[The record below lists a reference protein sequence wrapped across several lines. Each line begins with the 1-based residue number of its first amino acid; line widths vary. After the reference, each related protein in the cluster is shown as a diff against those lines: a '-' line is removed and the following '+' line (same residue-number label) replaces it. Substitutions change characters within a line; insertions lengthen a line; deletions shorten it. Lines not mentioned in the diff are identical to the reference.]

1 MANFRNDADRLALDW
16 GINLPGVTHYV
27 GERGNAYDAAPPAF
41 AATTAANSG
50 IPAVINT
57 MVDPQLIRQLVAPTK
72 AEEIY
77 GSQKKGDRRNKT
89 IMFPVLESSGYAVAY
104 GDFEQGGDSSA
115 NANWVNRQS
124 FTFQTW
130 AKYGDLESDMMGM
143 GNIDWIAEQRTAG
156 ASVLAKQQNLVDLLG
171 VSGLENYGA
180 LNDPALPV
188 AIAASVKT
196 GSDTKWSSTSDPNAI
211 YVDFVTLFA
220 ALNKAMMGNI
230 NNQTR
235 LKTVVPSELSQVM
248 TYTNSFGI
256 TLEDMLKKAWPNMEI
271 VYLPEAGVTMSGG
284 YTSANVMQMFAPEVD
299 GVETVT
305 TAFTERL
312 TMHRLEQYSTNA
324 RQKMSRGG
332 WGTIWKRPMAVA
344 QMVGI

>member
-1 MANFRNDADRLALDW
+1 MASFRNDATRLAQDW

-27 GERGNAYDAAPPAF
+27 GERGNAYDAAPTFSAV
-41 AATTAANSG
+41 TAPNSG

-57 MVDPQLIRQLVAPTK
+57 MVDPQLIRQLITPTK
-72 AEEIY
+72 SEEIY
-77 GSQKKGDRRNKT
+77 GSQKKGERAIKT
-89 IMFPVLESSGYAVAY
+89 VMFPVIEASGYAVAY
-104 GDFEQGGDSSA
+104 GDFEQAGDSSA

-130 AKYGDLESDMMGM
+130 AKYGDLEAEMMGM
-143 GNIDWIAEQRTAG
+143 GSIDWVAEQRTAG
-156 ASVLAKQQNLVDLLG
+156 ASVLEKQQNLLNLFG
-171 VSGLENYGA
+171 LTGLENYGA
-180 LNDPALPV
+180 LNDPALPA
-188 AIAASVKT
+188 AITASVKAGT
-196 GSDTKWSSTSDPNAI
+196 STAWTSVSDPNLI
-211 YVDFVTLFA
+211 YPDFVTLFA

-235 LKTVVPSELSQVM
+235 LKVVVPSELSQVL
-248 TYTNSFGI
+248 TYTNQFGI
-256 TLEDMLKKAWPNMEI
+256 TLEDMLKKAWPKMEI
-271 VYLPEAGVTMSGG
+271 EFLPEAGVTMSGG
-284 YTSANVMQMFAPEVD
+284 YTSANVMQMFVPEVD

-332 WGTIWKRPMAVA
+332 WGTVWKRPMAVA

>member
-1 MANFRNDADRLALDW
+1 MASFRNDANRLAQDW

-27 GERGNAYDAAPPAF
+27 GEKGNAYDAAPVF
-41 AATTAANSG
+41 GATTAPNSG

-57 MVDPQLIRQLVAPTK
+57 MVDPQLIRQLITPTK
-72 AEEIY
+72 SEEIY
-77 GSQKKGDRRNKT
+77 GSQKKGDRAIKT
-89 IMFPVLESSGYAVAY
+89 VMFPVIEASGYAVAY
-104 GDFEQGGDSSA
+104 GDYEQAGDSSA

-130 AKYGDLESDMMGM
+130 AKYGDLEAEMMGM
-143 GNIDWIAEQRTAG
+143 GNIDWVAEQRTAG
-156 ASVLAKQQNLVDLLG
+156 ASVLEKQQNLLNLFG
-171 VSGLENYGA
+171 LTGLENYGA
-180 LNDPALPV
+180 LNDPALPA
-188 AIAASVKT
+188 AITASVKSGT
-196 GSDTKWSSTSDPNAI
+196 STAWTSVSDPNLI
-211 YVDFVTLFA
+211 YPDFVTLFA

-235 LKTVVPSELSQVM
+235 LKVVLPSELSQVM
-248 TYTNSFGI
+248 TYTNQFGI
-256 TLEDMLKKAWPNMEI
+256 TLEDMLKKAWPNMAIEF
-271 VYLPEAGVTMSGG
+271 LPEAGVTMSGG
-284 YTSANVMQMFAPEVD
+284 YTSANVMQMFAPEAD

>member
-1 MANFRNDADRLALDW
+1 MAQFRKDAHRLAQDW

-27 GERGNAYDAAPPAF
+27 GEKGNAFDAAPAF
-41 AATTAANSG
+41 AAVTAPNSG

-57 MVDPQLIRQLVAPTK
+57 MVDPQLIRTLIAPVK
-72 AEEIY
+72 SEEIY
-77 GSQKKGDRRNKT
+77 GAQKKGDRKFKT
-89 IMFPVLESSGYAVAY
+89 VMFPVIEASGYAVAY
-104 GDFEQGGDSSA
+104 GDYEEAGDSSA

-124 FTFQTW
+124 FSFQTW
-130 AKYGDLESDMMGM
+130 AKYGDLESEMMGM
-143 GNIDWIAEQRTAG
+143 GSIDWVAEQRTAG
-156 ASVLAKQQNLVDLLG
+156 ASVLSKQQNIINLYG
-171 VSGLENYGA
+171 VTGLENYGA
-180 LNDPALPV
+180 LNDPELPP
-188 AIAASVKT
+188 AITATVKT
-196 GSDTKWSSTSDPNAI
+196 GSNTAWSSTGDPNAV
-211 YVDFVTLFA
+211 YADFVQLFA

-230 NNQTR
+230 DNQTR
-235 LKTVVPSELSQVM
+235 LKVVVPSELSQVM

-256 TLEDMLKKAWPNMEI
+256 TLEDMLKKSWPNMEI
-271 VYLPEAGVTMSGG
+271 VFLPEAGKTMSGG
-284 YTSANVMQMFAPEVD
+284 YTSANVMQMFVPEVD

>member
-1 MANFRNDADRLALDW
+1 MALFRNDASRLAQDW

-27 GERGNAYDAAPPAF
+27 GERGNAYDAAPSFSAV
-41 AATTAANSG
+41 TAPNSG
-50 IPAVINT
+50 IPAIVNT
-57 MVDPQLIRQLVAPTK
+57 MVDPQLIRTLIAPVK
-72 AEEIY
+72 SEEIY
-77 GSQKKGDRRNKT
+77 GSQKKGDRAIKT
-89 IMFPVLESSGYAVAY
+89 VMFPVIEASGYAVAY
-104 GDFEQGGDSSA
+104 GDYEQAGDSSA
-115 NANWVNRQS
+115 NANWVSRQS

-130 AKYGDLESDMMGM
+130 AKYGDLEAEMAGM

-156 ASVLAKQQNLVDLLG
+156 SSVLAKQHNLINLLG

-180 LNDPALPV
+180 LNDPALP
-188 AIAASVKT
+188 APITASVKSGMAT
-196 GSDTKWSSTSDPNAI
+196 SWLSTSDPNAV
-211 YVDFVTLFA
+211 YTDFVNLFS

-230 NNQTR
+230 DNQTR
-235 LKTVVPSELSQVM
+235 VKVVAPSELSPVM

-256 TLEDMLKKAWPNMEI
+256 TLEDMLKKSWPNI
-271 VYLPEAGVTMSGG
+271 VIEFLPEAGVTMSGG
-284 YTSANVMQMFAPEVD
+284 YTSANVMQMFVPEVD

-312 TMHRLEQYSTNA
+312 TMHRLEPYSTNS

-332 WGTIWKRPMAVA
+332 WGTIWKRPVAVA

>member
-1 MANFRNDADRLALDW
+1 MATFRTDAARLAQDW

-27 GERGNAYDAAPPAF
+27 GERGNAFDAAPVFSAV
-41 AATTAANSG
+41 TAPNSG

-57 MVDPQLIRQLVAPTK
+57 MVDPQLIRQLITPTK
-72 AEEIY
+72 SEEIY
-77 GSQKKGDRRNKT
+77 GSQKKGDRAIKT
-89 IMFPVLESSGYAVAY
+89 VMFPVLESSGYAVAY
-104 GDFEQGGDSSA
+104 GDYEQAGDSSA
-115 NANWVNRQS
+115 NANWVSRQS
-124 FTFQTW
+124 FPFQTW
-130 AKYGDLESDMMGM
+130 AKYGDLEAEMMGM

-156 ASVLAKQQNLVDLLG
+156 ASVLAKQANLINLFG

-180 LNDPALPV
+180 LNDPSLPA
-188 AIAASVKT
+188 AITASLKT
-196 GSDTKWSSTSDPNAI
+196 GTATAWTSTSDPNAV
-211 YVDFVTLFA
+211 YNDFVTLFSD
-220 ALNKAMMGNI
+220 LNKAMMGNI
-230 NNQTR
+230 DNQTR
-235 LKTVVPSELSQVM
+235 VKVVLPSELSPVL

-256 TLEDMLKKAWPNMEI
+256 TLEEMLKKSWPNMEI
-271 VYLPEAGVTMSGG
+271 VFLPEAGVTMSGG
-284 YTSANVMQMFAPEVD
+284 YTSANVMQMFVPEVD

-332 WGTIWKRPMAVA
+332 WGTVWKRPMAVA